1 MSIDIDIIKARAKNE
16 YRLSKVRGEAMIS
29 VRIPGG
35 ILPAHLLT
43 VARDIAETW
52 GNGQIHLTTRQ
63 KLAMPGIRYED
74 IDNVNA
80 ALEPFLREIEIELCD
95 VQVED
100 TKAGYLAIGGR
111 NIVACQGN
119 RICQKAN
126 TDTTGLS
133 RRLEKLVYPS
143 PYHLNTVIVGCP
155 NDCAKASMADLGI
168 IGVAKMRF
176 TADRCIG
183 CGACVKACSHHAVG
197 CLALKNGKA
206 VKEESAC
213 IGCGECVLACPTL
226 AWQRKPDQLW
236 QVRLGGRTS
245 KKTPRVGKLFL
256 NWVTEDVIKQ
266 VIVNLYEFEKEMLGG
281 KPIYLHMGHLIDK
294 GGYLRFKERVLRG
307 VQLNPEAMV
316 AERIYWA
323 EDESVARMHLKPA
336 DTNQPRHGRSPP
348 TGCGTLNHMT
358 SAATSS
364 ITPPASASVDQP
376 TCRHNAG
383 ALFPLSFTA
392 RSRKV
397 CTSSAS
403 EVIVSEVPA
412 AIAST
417 DAIPQLKT
425 PITLLNNS
433 TIIAPEQGRI
443 PIDSTI
449 MSRARQSSPLCN
461 CSCVGRC

>member
-143 PYHLNTVIVGCP
+143 PYHLKTVIVGCP

-176 TADRCIG
+176 TADR
-183 CGACVKACSHHAVG
+183 
-197 CLALKNGKA
+197 
-206 VKEESAC
+206 C

-256 NWVTEDVIKQ
+256 NWVTENVIKQ

-336 DTNQPRHGRSPP
+336 GH
-348 TGCGTLNHMT
+348 
-358 SAATSS
+358 
-364 ITPPASASVDQP
+364 
-376 TCRHNAG
+376 
-383 ALFPLSFTA
+383 
-392 RSRKV
+392 
-397 CTSSAS
+397 
-403 EVIVSEVPA
+403 
-412 AIAST
+412 
-417 DAIPQLKT
+417 
-425 PITLLNNS
+425 
-433 TIIAPEQGRI
+433 
-443 PIDSTI
+443 
-449 MSRARQSSPLCN
+449 
-461 CSCVGRC
+461 

>member
-143 PYHLNTVIVGCP
+143 PYHLKTVIVGCP

-183 CGACVKACSHHAVG
+183 CGA
-197 CLALKNGKA
+197 
-206 VKEESAC
+206 
-213 IGCGECVLACPTL
+213 CVLACPTL

-336 DTNQPRHGRSPP
+336 GH
-348 TGCGTLNHMT
+348 
-358 SAATSS
+358 
-364 ITPPASASVDQP
+364 
-376 TCRHNAG
+376 
-383 ALFPLSFTA
+383 
-392 RSRKV
+392 
-397 CTSSAS
+397 
-403 EVIVSEVPA
+403 
-412 AIAST
+412 
-417 DAIPQLKT
+417 
-425 PITLLNNS
+425 
-433 TIIAPEQGRI
+433 
-443 PIDSTI
+443 
-449 MSRARQSSPLCN
+449 
-461 CSCVGRC
+461 

>member
-143 PYHLNTVIVGCP
+143 PYHLKTVIVGCP

-281 KPIYLHMGHLIDK
+281 KLIYLHMGHLIDK

-336 DTNQPRHGRSPP
+336 GH
-348 TGCGTLNHMT
+348 
-358 SAATSS
+358 
-364 ITPPASASVDQP
+364 
-376 TCRHNAG
+376 
-383 ALFPLSFTA
+383 
-392 RSRKV
+392 
-397 CTSSAS
+397 
-403 EVIVSEVPA
+403 
-412 AIAST
+412 
-417 DAIPQLKT
+417 
-425 PITLLNNS
+425 
-433 TIIAPEQGRI
+433 
-443 PIDSTI
+443 
-449 MSRARQSSPLCN
+449 
-461 CSCVGRC
+461 

>member
-111 NIVACQGN
+111 NIAACQGN

-143 PYHLNTVIVGCP
+143 PYHLKTVIVGCP

-176 TADRCIG
+176 TADR
-183 CGACVKACSHHAVG
+183 
-197 CLALKNGKA
+197 
-206 VKEESAC
+206 C

-336 DTNQPRHGRSPP
+336 GH
-348 TGCGTLNHMT
+348 
-358 SAATSS
+358 
-364 ITPPASASVDQP
+364 
-376 TCRHNAG
+376 
-383 ALFPLSFTA
+383 
-392 RSRKV
+392 
-397 CTSSAS
+397 
-403 EVIVSEVPA
+403 
-412 AIAST
+412 
-417 DAIPQLKT
+417 
-425 PITLLNNS
+425 
-433 TIIAPEQGRI
+433 
-443 PIDSTI
+443 
-449 MSRARQSSPLCN
+449 
-461 CSCVGRC
+461 

>member
-143 PYHLNTVIVGCP
+143 PYHLKTVIVGCP

-176 TADRCIG
+176 TADR
-183 CGACVKACSHHAVG
+183 
-197 CLALKNGKA
+197 
-206 VKEESAC
+206 C

-323 EDESVARMHLKPA
+323 EDESVARMHLKPSG
-336 DTNQPRHGRSPP
+336 H
-348 TGCGTLNHMT
+348 
-358 SAATSS
+358 
-364 ITPPASASVDQP
+364 
-376 TCRHNAG
+376 
-383 ALFPLSFTA
+383 
-392 RSRKV
+392 
-397 CTSSAS
+397 
-403 EVIVSEVPA
+403 
-412 AIAST
+412 
-417 DAIPQLKT
+417 
-425 PITLLNNS
+425 
-433 TIIAPEQGRI
+433 
-443 PIDSTI
+443 
-449 MSRARQSSPLCN
+449 
-461 CSCVGRC
+461 